1 MKRLFVMLA
10 VVAVAAFAT
19 SCGGGS
25 IVKSKQAEVSLD
37 VLDDYFTVKSYAIES
52 DAKEK
57 GLEKLD
63 AVKGTLT
70 IVVERNK
77 EPMKLKPS
85 DVEYADFGGTISS
98 SIFYVFHG
106 DCDAAVKKLIKMEP
120 GTTETLTLGFKGVDS
135 SKYTDSEEE
144 KQEVLQNIY
153 DALTKRECLDQI
165 KFDIDLTSAAEKAL
179 NLTDD
184 DDDDDDDDWDD

>member
-1 MKRLFVMLA
+1 MLT

-25 IVKSKQAEVSLD
+25 VVKSKQAEVSLD

-52 DAKEK
+52 DAAEK

-85 DVEYADFGGTISS
+85 DVEYADFVGDISS
-98 SIFYVFHG
+98 SNYYVFRG
-106 DCDAAVKKLIKMEP
+106 DCEAAVKKLVKMEP
-120 GTTETLTLGFKGVDS
+120 GTTETLTLGFKGIDPHRS
-135 SKYTDSEEE
+135 YKSDEEN
-144 KQEVLQNIY
+144 QEARQNAY

-165 KFDIDLTSAAEKAL
+165 KFDIGLTSAAEKAL

-184 DDDDDDDDWDD
+184 DDDD